1 MSLSTEACVIAKK
14 SCSIVGDPGV
24 AHHPLDA
31 FSEVAWKVVIHREN
45 PGVQLLSQG
54 LRTFQTASY
63 RLVTTYVV
71 ATCSSVPACKN
82 KIQGSPN
89 PNGTRL
95 AHQGLMCKD
104 VAPDIVR

>member
-1 MSLSTEACVIAKK
+1 VW
-14 SCSIVGDPGV
+14 DPAV
-24 AHHPLDA
+24 AHHPPDA
-31 FSEVAWKVVIHREN
+31 VSEAAWKVVIHREN
-45 PGVQLLSQG
+45 PGVQSFPQG
-54 LRTFQTASY
+54 LHTFQTASY
-63 RLVTTYVV
+63 KLDTTYVA
-71 ATCSSVPACKN
+71 ATRPGVPACKN